1 MTRLLNR
8 SNFPKEKFNNL
19 RQSLIDYGILR
30 ERSNSD
36 ILRRISMWKSKWN
49 QDLESEFNALLEF
62 IQDPDELW
70 YCLQSNILP
79 ITDEWLCPVCH
90 SAYVKFLGYSGQPWK
105 TVCKDCS
112 PNQRKDKIEKCRQT
126 WINMPSE
133 QKEDIRQRTQQTLLE
148 TYGDAHYG
156 HIGSVSYKENLE
168 RKYGNP
174 EYRNQEKIKQ
184 TCLERYGFTT
194 NLMTPEARAKALS
207 PETIQ
212 KANEERAKTNLAKY
226 GVKAPA
232 QVPEIMDQM
241 QATKRANIEEF
252 MQEHDCTLLKDVYR
266 KYGSSWTELNI
277 PYITN
282 GPNIYIPNQYLKDI
296 EMYVNVGHTTTPYIS
311 KGEKEVSDFVKSL
324 GLDVI
329 ENDVNTVSNR
339 NGKFY
344 ELDVYVPSRH
354 IAIEFDGMFWHS
366 SLFKD
371 DNYHKR
377 KSDYCRTDGIR
388 LIHIFE
394 DLWNDKQEICKS
406 IIRSAF
412 GIYDRRIYARKCDV
426 RPLSFDEY
434 KSFLESNHIQG
445 SVSSSIRLGLYY
457 QDELVQVVGFGKSRF
472 NKGEMELHRMCS
484 TLNTQIIGGFS
495 KLIKASGI
503 SEFTSYVDLSMYDG
517 HGYEAAGFIVVGCT
531 KPGYIYYKDG
541 VRYNRMSFQK
551 SMLKDKLKVF
561 DPNLSEYENMKNNRY
576 LRVFDSG
583 NLKVIYR
590 RQ

>member
-1 MTRLLNR
+1 MNR

-19 RQSLIDYGILR
+19 RQSLLDSGILR
-30 ERSNSD
+30 ERPNSD

-112 PNQRKDKIEKCRQT
+112 PNQRRDKIEKCRQT
-126 WINMPSE
+126 WVSMSIE

-148 TYGDAHYG
+148 TYGDAYYG

-207 PETIQ
+207 PETIR

-232 QVPEIMDQM
+232 QVPEIMAKM
-241 QATKRANIEEF
+241 IETKRRHVEEF
-252 MQEHDCTLLKDVYR
+252 MKEKDCTLCEDLYTRYGQGWIKLNIDYIFYKGNVYVPNRYLPEIESYYLEGSHTNNYTSADEKDVA
-266 KYGSSWTELNI
+266 E
-277 PYITN
+277 
-282 GPNIYIPNQYLKDI
+282 
-296 EMYVNVGHTTTPYIS
+296 
-311 KGEKEVSDFVKSL
+311 FVRSL
-324 GLDVI
+324 GFDVE
-329 ENDVNTVSNR
+329 ENNTNTVKNR
-339 NGKFY
+339 NHKFF
-344 ELDVYVPSRH
+344 ELDVFVPSKMV
-354 IAIEFDGMFWHS
+354 AFDYNGVYWHS

-371 DNYHKR
+371 KEYHMR
-377 KSDYCRTDGIR
+377 KSDCCREAGVR
-388 LIHIFE
+388 LVHIFE
-394 DLWNDKQEICKS
+394 DLWYSKRDIYKS
-406 IIRSAF
+406 IICASLGVF
-412 GIYDRRIYARKCDV
+412 QRRIYARKCEV
-426 RPLSFDEY
+426 RQISSDLY
-434 KSFLESNHIQG
+434 KEFLQENHLQG
-445 SVSSSIRLGLYY
+445 PVNSSLRLGLFYE
-457 QDELVQVVGFGKSRF
+457 DELVQVAGWGKSRF
-472 NKGEMELHRMCS
+472 GKDEIELHRMCS
-484 TLNTQIIGGFS
+484 LLNTQVIGGFS
-495 KLIKASGI
+495 KLIKASNLDSFI
-503 SEFTSYVDLSMYDG
+503 SYVDLSIHDG
-517 HGYEAAGFIVVGCT
+517 HGYLNSGFEVIDKT
-531 KPGYIYYKDG
+531 DPGYVYIKDG
-541 VRYNRMSFQK
+541 IRHSRQEFQK
-551 SMLKDKLKVF
+551 WKLEEKLEKF
-561 DPNLSEYENMKNNRY
+561 DPNLSEYENMVNNRY
-576 LRVFDSG
+576 FRVFDSG